1 MNKQQTQFK
10 FKTEI
15 KLPKAFNNQANLN
28 TFDVTEQVK
37 SPDEILENALDNL
50 QNKKKLETEEITFH
64 FPSNNQEKEQDI
76 INSLSDPLKLN
87 PNVRT
92 FTDIQLDTEQVP
104 KKNVLLQHTNNKE
117 IKGSYVTKKV
127 SPESYVKRIYTSI
140 TGRHIT
146 KDMQELPGAINKV
159 TEKVGDAI
167 QDIPD
172 PVLSGVGFVQLE
184 LVYFIVDLYLLQ
196 QE

>member
-1 MNKQQTQFK
+1 M
-10 FKTEI
+10 
-15 KLPKAFNNQANLN
+15 
-28 TFDVTEQVK
+28 
-37 SPDEILENALDNL
+37 
-50 QNKKKLETEEITFH
+50 
-64 FPSNNQEKEQDI
+64 
-76 INSLSDPLKLN
+76 
-87 PNVRT
+87 RT